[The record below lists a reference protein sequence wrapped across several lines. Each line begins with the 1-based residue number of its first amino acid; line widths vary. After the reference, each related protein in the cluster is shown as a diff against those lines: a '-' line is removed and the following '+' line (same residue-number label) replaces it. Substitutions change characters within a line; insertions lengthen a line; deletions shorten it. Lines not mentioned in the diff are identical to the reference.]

1 MAANSFAI
9 NMNCYTW
16 GRFDLAQCLEQ
27 IKQTPLRRVELPVE
41 QTRPNSLI
49 PELMVNGPL
58 HGQWQYS
65 LPDLKD
71 LLARDGFEVDSL
83 DVFGFLGYPGG
94 AEIIKRRIDF
104 AEALGTNT
112 IVLGCHHE
120 ALAPPGGKATVED
133 SEETRTARAYVY
145 QVLRE
150 VGDYAADKGIK
161 LALEIHGALMASA
174 VEALRTMAEV
184 DRANVGVNFDTANI
198 LFYNE
203 DQSSDYCLEALEAL
217 APHISHVHLKDIVR
231 GKTREEHVLP
241 RLGQGEVDFRKVF
254 DILHA
259 ADFYGP
265 FSFEVETFHRATEA
279 DDIAAYQADVLASIG
294 YVKSLGEF
302 A

>member
-1 MAANSFAI
+1 MAKNVFAI

-49 PELMVNGPL
+49 PELMVNAPL
-58 HGQWQYS
+58 GGQWQYS
-65 LPDLKD
+65 LPDLKE
-71 LLARDGFEVDSL
+71 LLLKDGFEVDSL

-94 AEIIKRRIDF
+94 AEIIERRVDF
-104 AEALGTNT
+104 AEALGTDL

-133 SEETRTARAYVY
+133 NEGTRAARAYVY

-150 VGDYAADKGIK
+150 VGDYAADKGIRI
-161 LALEIHGALMASA
+161 ALEIHGALVASA
-174 VEALRTMAEV
+174 EEALRTMAEV
-184 DRANVGVNFDTANI
+184 DRLNVGVNFDTANI
-198 LFYNE
+198 FYYNE
-203 DQSSDYCLEALEAL
+203 DQPAAYCLEALEAL
-217 APHISHVHLKDIVR
+217 VRHISHVHLKDIVR

-241 RLGQGEVDFRKVF
+241 RLGRGEVDFRQVF

-259 ADFYGP
+259 AGFYGP
-265 FSFEVETFHRATEA
+265 FSFEVETFHGATEA
-279 DDIAAYQADVLASIG
+279 DDIAAYQADVLASIE
-294 YVKSLGEF
+294 YVRSLGEF